1 MEMLLTT
8 LLRLSVLGSALALAL
23 MLARR
28 LLRGRGGQAVCYYL
42 WLVVLLRLCVPMWV
56 TLSLP
61 APAAPIPAPAAASDE
76 AESANTLLPDSQAD
90 TAPSNVQ
97 APGSDAGP
105 IAPTMSNAPTAPE
118 TPAETGG
125 TVLSIVFAVWVLG
138 AAVSIGFYI
147 LGYVSFSR
155 RVRRDAVSASP
166 EALAALSELSPGGQV
181 RLLESGEVNT
191 PLLIGPLK
199 PTIVLP
205 HGVTDAAQLQDILAH
220 ELTHASR
227 RDLLFKWFA
236 ALVTSLHWFNPLM
249 VLVRREI
256 DRACEL
262 SCDAA
267 VLRTL
272 DEPGRKRYGETL
284 LDLASD
290 SSRGIGTLAVT
301 LCEEKKQLKER
312 LVAIVK
318 YRKMNTAAVVLSALL
333 AVILCGC
340 AAIGGAQASPKVND
354 TENTGLGEAY
364 TSSFSEV
371 FASVEL
377 PENVTL
383 NLASDKVDYPSQ
395 VRVFESTAMI
405 DFASMAD
412 KICPV
417 LLGSGYEDRGE
428 GKYSLVTDVSTQ
440 SLSLG
445 NSLYYR
451 VDYADGK
458 GNNLILDV
466 VDYDSIGSKYD
477 SPGAQ
482 MKGNPI
488 SDFAVGGELD
498 GLSHETAI
506 NAVTGILEEIGFTNL
521 SVSRWAALNA
531 EDLQLHLDTV
541 EEINDEFKGMQFT
554 EEDECYL
561 IAYEFSTD
569 GLKALGKNENSAA
582 TQIGGV
588 EIRCL
593 YGREGLINLYCR
605 FIPDTTAGSSTVD
618 TISPE
623 AAAKV
628 FAEEYAQLQ
637 QTPKTLVS
645 VDLEYVIYNS
655 NDVLSPPSE
664 NVYVPAWV
672 FTVEYVKTFLTP
684 DGETLENTYHDYAA
698 VNAATG
704 EFLGL

>member
-1 MEMLLTT
+1 MEMFLMT
-8 LLRLSVLGSALALAL
+8 LLRLSVLGSALALVL
-23 MLARR
+23 MLARL

-61 APAAPIPAPAAASDE
+61 APVSPMPAPATLRDN
-76 AESANTLLPDSQAD
+76 AEGANTLLPDSQVD
-90 TAPSNVQ
+90 TASSDAQ
-97 APGSDAGP
+97 APESDAGP
-105 IAPTMSNAPTAPE
+105 IAPALSNAPTTPE
-118 TPAETGG
+118 APAETGG
-125 TVLSIVFAVWVLG
+125 TALSIVFVVWVLG

-155 RVRRDAVSASP
+155 RVRRTAVSASP
-166 EALAALSELSPGGQV
+166 EALETLAGLSPGGQV

-205 HGVTDAAQLQDILAH
+205 HGVTDAARLQDILAH
-220 ELTHASR
+220 ELTHATR

-284 LDLASD
+284 LALASD
-290 SSRGIGTLAVT
+290 SRLGTGTLAVT

-354 TENTGLGEAY
+354 TENTGLGEMR
-364 TSSFSEV
+364 TSSLSEV
-371 FASVEL
+371 FAAVEL
-377 PENVTL
+377 PENITAD
-383 NLASDKVDYPSQ
+383 LASDTIDYPSQ
-395 VRVFESTAMI
+395 VRVFEDSKML
-405 DFASMAD
+405 DFKALAD

-417 LLGSGYEDRGE
+417 LFGVDYEDLGE
-428 GKYSLVTDVSTQ
+428 GEYSLVTDVSTQ

-451 VDYADGK
+451 VDYANGK

-466 VDYDSIGSKYD
+466 VDYDNIGSKYD
-477 SPGAQ
+477 NPGAQ

-498 GLSHETAI
+498 GLSHEGAI
-506 NAVTGILEEIGFTNL
+506 NAVTEILEEIGFTNL
-521 SVSRWAALNA
+521 SVPRWAALRA
-531 EDLQLHLDTV
+531 EDLQKHLDTV
-541 EEINDEFKGMQFT
+541 EEISDEFKGMQFT

-569 GLKALGKNENSAA
+569 GLKALGRNENSAA

-605 FIPDTTAGSSTVD
+605 FVPDTTADSSTAD

-623 AAAKV
+623 AAAKA
-628 FAEEYAQLQ
+628 FAEGYAQLQ
-637 QTPKTLVS
+637 QNPKTVVS

-655 NDVLSPPSE
+655 NDVLSPPSK

-672 FTVEYVKTFLTP
+672 FTVEYVKTFPGT
-684 DGETLENTYHDYAA
+684 DGKTLEYTYHDYVA

-704 EFLGL
+704 EFMGN